1 MTNDLL
7 PDDFTREGES
17 LLRIKLM
24 VITKLCALMIT
35 NFAKA
40 LGKGVTWVLG
50 GGGVGCGQERT

>member
-1 MTNDLL
+1 
-7 PDDFTREGES
+7 
-17 LLRIKLM
+17 M

-50 GGGVGCGQERT
+50 GGGARVWSGKNVKMLGNQKLL